1 MQIVESISDM
11 QALARAWRMEGRC
24 VALVPTMGSLHAG
37 QAALI
42 RAARAAADIVVVAT
56 FLNPLQFSPNEIV
69 EHYPSNPEGDRQFC
83 EEAGATVMFAP
94 RAAEIYPSDY
104 STYVSEE
111 RIAAPLCGVSRPAH
125 FRGVA
130 TLTTKLLNIVQPQVI
145 YFGQKTAQRAAVV
158 RKLIRDLGYSIEVA
172 VVPTER
178 EPDGLAHGL
187 VNREFTAALRSQALA
202 VYRALTKACEM
213 VEAGVRSPDRLIAE
227 ATHILGEE
235 RRVRVIYIAIVDPE
249 TMEAVREV
257 LPGKSLLAISVW
269 VDEHR
274 LLDNILL

>member
-11 QALARAWRMEGRC
+11 QGLARAWRAEGRR

-69 EHYPSNPEGDRQFC
+69 EHYPSDPDGDRQLC

-94 RAAEIYPSDY
+94 HSAEIYPSDY
-104 STYVSEE
+104 STYVTEE

-130 TLTTKLLNIVQPQVI
+130 TLTTKLLNIVQPQVV
-145 YFGQKTAQRAAVV
+145 YFGQKTVQRAAVV
-158 RKLIRDLGYSIEVA
+158 RKLIRDLGYTVDVA

-178 EPDGLAHGL
+178 ESDGLACGL
-187 VNREFTAALRSQALA
+187 VNREFTAALRVQALA
-202 VYRALTKACEM
+202 VYRALTKAREM

-235 RRVRVIYIAIVDPE
+235 RRLRVIYIAIVDPD
-249 TMEAVREV
+249 TMEPRREV

>member
-11 QALARAWRMEGRC
+11 QAMAREWTREGRR
-24 VALVPTMGSLHAG
+24 VALIPTMGSLHAG

-42 RAARAAADIVVVAT
+42 RAARAAAEVVVVAT
-56 FLNPLQFSPNEIV
+56 FLNPLQFSPNEVV
-69 EHYPSNPEGDRQFC
+69 EHYPSDPEGDRQLC
-83 EEAGATVMFAP
+83 AEAGASVMFAP

-104 STYVSEE
+104 STYVTEE
-111 RIAAPLCGVSRPAH
+111 RLAVPLCGVSRPAH

-130 TLTTKLLNIVQPQVI
+130 TLTAKLLNIVQPSVV

-158 RKLIRDLGYSIEVA
+158 RKLIRDLGYTVEVA

-178 EPDGLAHGL
+178 EPDGLAYGL
-187 VNREFTAALRSQALA
+187 VNREFTTALRAQALA
-202 VYRALTKACEM
+202 VYRALTRARAM
-213 VEAGVRSPDRLIAE
+213 VEAGVRSPDRLVAE

-235 RRVRVIYIAIVDPE
+235 RRLRVIYIAIVDPE

>member
-11 QALARAWRMEGRC
+11 QVLARAWRMEGRC
-24 VALVPTMGSLHAG
+24 VALVPTMGSLHEG

-69 EHYPSNPEGDRQFC
+69 EHYPSNPEGDRQLC

-158 RKLIRDLGYSIEVA
+158 RKLIRDLGYSIEVS

-202 VYRALTKACEM
+202 VYRALTKAREM

>member
-1 MQIVESISDM
+1 MQIVESISEM
-11 QALARAWRMEGRC
+11 QGLARGWAREGRR

-42 RAARAAADIVVVAT
+42 RAARTTADIVVVAT

-69 EHYPSNPEGDRQFC
+69 EHYPSDPEGDRQLC

-94 RAAEIYPSDY
+94 RATEIYPPDY
-104 STYVSEE
+104 STYVTEE

-130 TLTTKLLNIVQPQVI
+130 TLTTKLLNIVQPQI
-145 YFGQKTAQRAAVV
+145 ITFGQKTVQRAAVV
-158 RKLIRDLGYSIEVA
+158 RKLIRDLGYTIEVA
-172 VVPTER
+172 IVPTER
-178 EPDGLAHGL
+178 EPDGLACGL
-187 VNREFTAALRSQALA
+187 VNREFTTALRAQALS
-202 VYRALTKACEM
+202 VYRSLTKAREM
-213 VEAGVRSPDRLIAE
+213 VDAGVRSPDRLIAE
-227 ATHILGEE
+227 VTHILGEE
-235 RRVRVIYIAIVDPE
+235 RRLRVIYISIVDPE
-249 TMEAVREV
+249 TMEPVREV
-257 LPGKSLLAISVW
+257 LPGKSLLAVSVW